1 MHLVSCSGWYLL
13 KPLKTRGIS
22 SFSISLHL
30 HTARFFIA
38 SSILTM
44 LPSGLSYS
52 AVSASTEPLDDVAS
66 IWKGFKLKRASPNKR
81 KRHPLNFTLRSHRKR
96 PPNVDS
102 DQSSHTSHV
111 GSSPTY
117 QTRSKHIPIIIP
129 PYEVVPGSPCT
140 SNQLSS
146 RASTIVSSTPHSLS
160 EFPTPSHK
168 SVGDSSS
175 LRSRHVQILI
185 PDWAIPVQEFST
197 SPINLSFGSDRLG
210 TPALGVRDHRST
222 AMATPGGSRNNT
234 MDSQISAPSA
244 SQLYPDRFRS
254 GSGPYISSV
263 NSSQTSLHRQDEYD
277 DRPAASSART
287 PGSGASQSPAMIA
300 GLATPTSST
309 AGLSGLV
316 CNVHR
321 TTGREPYV

>member
-1 MHLVSCSGWYLL
+1 
-13 KPLKTRGIS
+13 LKTRGVS
-22 SFSISLHL
+22 SFSTSLHF

-52 AVSASTEPLDDVAS
+52 AVSASTEPLDDVSS
-66 IWKGFKLKRASPNKR
+66 IWKGFKLKRASSNKTKRRPLEFTIRSYR
-81 KRHPLNFTLRSHRKR
+81 KRSPT
-96 PPNVDS
+96 VDS
-102 DQSSHTSHV
+102 GRSDQISHV
-111 GSSPTY
+111 GSNPTC

-140 SNQLSS
+140 SDRLSSS

-175 LRSRHVQILI
+175 LRSRHVQIVI
-185 PDWAIPVQEFST
+185 PDRAIPIQEFST
-197 SPINLSFGSDRLG
+197 SPINLSFESERLR
-210 TPALGVRDHRST
+210 TPALGVRGHHPTD
-222 AMATPGGSRNNT
+222 MATPGGSRNNT

-263 NSSQTSLHRQDEYD
+263 NSSQTSLHRQDDYD

-321 TTGREPYV
+321 TTGREPYVYSCNARTLNAC